1 MSSVATERHP
11 AALKHLIKSGKA
23 VRGVASVMRAL
34 DGDVAAVTDAT
45 SGASTTLCIAVSDL
59 ADGVAAVKA
68 ASERGMRSLALLS
81 SELCADD
88 PYAVQLAAAEL
99 GDAGA
104 DAIVLSVSAG
114 GCDEDEL
121 RELVDLLGEI
131 DLLGVPMRQRLGLRV
146 APKPTAQ
153 RALDL
158 VRHAHHEL
166 ELLHFVAC
174 LAGKDAPHPSELL
187 KAIGVKAADADMGA
201 LFLAEHVPDAA

>member
-1 MSSVATERHP
+1 MRRALTAAALRQPALPRLRPFVRCSSSFYDSQSGRTVTVPTGVQCHVSLSSVATERHP

-68 ASERGMRSLALLS
+68 ASEREMRSLALLS

-99 GDAGA
+99 VAVVKLAVVTLAPLAHCRAMACSTTPLRRRSRGSQRRSPALCDSPAAQTVCAAG
-104 DAIVLSVSAG
+104 
-114 GCDEDEL
+114 
-121 RELVDLLGEI
+121 RLVAT
-131 DLLGVPMRQRLGLRV
+131 R
-146 APKPTAQ
+146 TWT
-153 RALDL
+153 
-158 VRHAHHEL
+158 
-166 ELLHFVAC
+166 
-174 LAGKDAPHPSELL
+174 
-187 KAIGVKAADADMGA
+187 
-201 LFLAEHVPDAA
+201 